1 VSDAI
6 IIENVSKRY
15 RLGTASG
22 TETLREAIS
31 RFVSARLPG
40 RKRAPQMPGTG
51 RHEGQELWALRDVS
65 FSVQQGEVVG
75 LIGRNGAGK
84 STLLKILAHIIEP
97 TSGRARL
104 RGRFASLLEIG
115 TGFHPDLTGRENVYL
130 SGAILGMRRNE
141 IDRKFDE
148 IVAFSEIER
157 FLDTPV
163 KHYSSG
169 MYVRLAFAVAAHLET
184 EILLVDEVLAVGDAA
199 FQQKCLGAMGPGA
212 KSGRTVLFVS
222 HNMDAIRALCR
233 RVHCFEHGRLVF
245 SGPAPEGIDCYMRGS
260 ALPAPVTASS
270 LADNPAAQ
278 CEGFRILDV
287 TLRNPA
293 QPALGPCTGDPLS
306 IRLRYRSTRPFLN
319 PGFFFSIS
327 DPRGIELIHLNT
339 LPISG
344 FSIDGLHP
352 AGVVELFLDELPL
365 VSGPYTL
372 SLAFDRTNIA
382 TVFGLPNFM
391 LFQVAPRDVYKSG
404 VKPDQ
409 SGGRVVVRHHW
420 SHAPDADPATA

>member
-1 VSDAI
+1 VGDAI
-6 IIENVSKRY
+6 VVENVSKRY
-15 RLGTASG
+15 RLGVAAPTN
-22 TETLREAIS
+22 TLREAITQ
-31 RFVSARLPG
+31 FVRARLPG
-40 RKRAPQMPGTG
+40 WRRPPEIPTAVQ
-51 RHEGQELWALRDVS
+51 RNQREIWALRDVS
-65 FSVQQGEVVG
+65 FSVPRGEVIG

-84 STLLKILAHIIEP
+84 STLLKILSHIIEP
-97 TSGRARL
+97 TSGRARI

-130 SGAILGMRRNE
+130 SGAILGMRRRE

-184 EILLVDEVLAVGDAA
+184 EILFVDEVLAVGDAA

-222 HNMDAIRALCR
+222 HNMNAIRSACSH
-233 RVHCFEHGRLVF
+233 VHCFDHGRLVF
-245 SGPAPEGIDCYMRGS
+245 SGPAAESVDYYLKRS
-260 ALPAPVTASS
+260 ERSAPVTAVS

-278 CEGFRILDV
+278 CEGLRLLDI

-293 QPALGPCTGDPLS
+293 QPAVGPCAGDPLS
-306 IRLRYRSTRPFLN
+306 IRLRYRCTRPFLS
-319 PGFFFSIS
+319 PGFSFSIS
-327 DPRGIELIHLNT
+327 DMRGIELIRLTT

-344 FSIDGLHP
+344 FPIEGLHP
-352 AGVVELFLDELPL
+352 TGVVELFLDELPL
-365 VSGPYTL
+365 VGGPY
-372 SLAFDRTNIA
+372 SLAFTFVRAGVAVLFT
-382 TVFGLPNFM
+382 LPNV
-391 LFQVAPRDVYKSG
+391 LHFQVEPKDVYNSG
-404 VKPDQ
+404 CKLDQ
-409 SGGRVVVRHHW
+409 SRGRVLARHHW
-420 SHAPDADPATA
+420 SHEPEADPT

>member
-1 VSDAI
+1 
-6 IIENVSKRY
+6 
-15 RLGTASG
+15 LGASSS

-31 RFVSARLPG
+31 RFFSARLRRGPQAPG
-40 RKRAPQMPGTG
+40 CG
-51 RHEGQELWALRDVS
+51 RHDGQDFWALRDVS

-130 SGAILGMRRNE
+130 SGAILGMRRHE
-141 IDRKFDE
+141 IARKFDE

-199 FQQKCLGAMGPGA
+199 FQQKCLGTMGHGS

-222 HNMDAIRALCR
+222 HNMDAVRALCK
-233 RVHCFEHGRLVF
+233 RVHYFEQGRLAF
-245 SGPAPEGIDCYMRGS
+245 SGPAAEGINAYLKTLDT
-260 ALPAPVTASS
+260 PAPVTASS

-287 TLRNPA
+287 TLHNPA
-293 QPALGPCTGDPLS
+293 QPTVGPCSGDPLS
-306 IRLRYRSTRPFLN
+306 IRLRYQSTRPFLS

-327 DPRGIELIHLNT
+327 DTRGIELIHLNT
-339 LPISG
+339 VPISG
-344 FSIDGLHP
+344 FPVETMHP
-352 AGVVELFLDELPL
+352 VGVVELFLDELPL

-372 SLAFDRTNIA
+372 SFAFYRPFVA
-382 TVFGLPNFM
+382 TVLGMSNF
-391 LFQVAPRDVYKSG
+391 LQFEVAPHDVYKSG
-404 VKPDQ
+404 HKPDQ
-409 SGGRVVVRHHW
+409 SSGRVVVRHHW
-420 SHAPDADPATA
+420 SHAPETTQT